1 MRIAL
6 GMVYLGLAV
15 SSPSTAAASKPMNDV
30 KLNTVAKNN
39 PDNPVGREVGENGA
53 SERPESPPLARIMKA
68 RTRTDSTASA
78 AKSSCMLGAM
88 RIAKNATR
96 TRMTSSEQKSTNQ

>member
-39 PDNPVGREVGENGA
+39 PDNPFGREVGENGA

-68 RTRTDSTASA
+68 RRRRARPPVEAKFIGLRGHRAKSKRERGRGRRTGHKTRT
-78 AKSSCMLGAM
+78 
-88 RIAKNATR
+88 
-96 TRMTSSEQKSTNQ
+96 TN